1 MKKYGK
7 KNRYKIWHDKKAK
20 KLALKSKIRKK
31 YNPNTTPINKRDAI
45 EYIKADPVVAPEN
58 ICLLSKTNDCLHF
71 FKKLRQEKSI
81 SKNGRS
87 CFVQMDLSKVRKV
100 DYSSIC
106 VLIAIIRDL
115 KTKQIFLRG
124 NFPEN
129 NYCKQQIIESGLL
142 TFMYDDK
149 GKAFERSEKSDLLFV
164 EKGGKILRKSENIKI
179 SKTIKNTVFH
189 LTGEDKHLPK
199 LRTILLEICGN
210 SLEWSGTR
218 NRQWLF
224 GVKYE
229 DKKAIFT
236 ITDVGKGILKTL
248 NIKLRHKLKDV
259 FTFNSDDQILLGA
272 FEKKYDS
279 SSHKVNRNKGLPSI
293 KNGFE
298 NGIICNLSVLTNGV
312 ILHFNRDKDSK
323 VFNKNK
329 FDGTLYRWEITKK
342 TIKKAS

>member
-1 MKKYGK
+1 MKKYVK
-7 KNRYKIWHDKKAK
+7 KYKYKVWHDKRAR
-20 KLALKSKIRKK
+20 KLGLKVKYRKK
-31 YNPNTTPINKRDAI
+31 YNPNITPINKRDTI
-45 EYIKADPVVAPEN
+45 EYINADPVVAPEN

-71 FKKLRQEKSI
+71 FKKLRKEKSI

-87 CFVQMDLSKVRKV
+87 CFVQMDLSEVKKF

-115 KTKQIFLRG
+115 KTKKIFLRG
-124 NFPEN
+124 NFPKDES
-129 NYCKQQIIESGLL
+129 CKQQIIESGLL
-142 TFMYDDK
+142 TFMYDNK
-149 GKAFERSEKSDLLFV
+149 GNAFKKSEKSDLLFV
-164 EKGGKILRKSENIKI
+164 EKGDKRLRKSENIVI
-179 SKTIKNTVFH
+179 SKTIKNAVFH

-248 NIKLRHKLKDV
+248 NIRLRHKLKDV
-259 FTFNSDDQILLGA
+259 FTLSSDDQILRGA

-293 KNGFE
+293 KNGFDK
-298 NGIICNLSVLTNGV
+298 GIMCNLSVLTNSV
-312 ILHFNRDKDSK
+312 ILHFDRDKDSE
-323 VFNKNK
+323 VFNNNK
-329 FDGTLYRWEITKK
+329 FDGTLYRWEITKE